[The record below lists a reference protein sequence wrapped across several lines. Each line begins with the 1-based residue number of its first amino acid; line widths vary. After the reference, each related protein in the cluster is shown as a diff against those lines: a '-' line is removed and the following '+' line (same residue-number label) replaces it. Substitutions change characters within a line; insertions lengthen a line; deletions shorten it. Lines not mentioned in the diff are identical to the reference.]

1 MSKFVEAVEKA
12 DCGNYYLSLS
22 ELNELADRYGNAIKN
37 DTLAMFKAGFIKGQ
51 RAERARQKKERQSVT
66 A

>member
-1 MSKFVEAVEKA
+1 MSKLVEAVEKV

-22 ELNELADRYGNAIKN
+22 ELNELADRYGDAIVN

-51 RAERARQKKERQSVT
+51 RAERARQKKKRQSVI